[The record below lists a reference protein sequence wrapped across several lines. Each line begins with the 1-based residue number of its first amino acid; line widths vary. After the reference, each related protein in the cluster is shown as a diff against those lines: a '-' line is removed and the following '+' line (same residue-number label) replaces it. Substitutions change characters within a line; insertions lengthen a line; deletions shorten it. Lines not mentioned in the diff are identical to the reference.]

1 MSKKSFAETALKLGG
16 KSDDEAKR
24 IGKID
29 SAEDELESLFNPKYQ
44 TINSPAHQAVWGMTF
59 PEWAFDIKDF
69 GHKENLNKIKQKCI
83 NAVNMHKENGT
94 LYDED
99 GKLSEQLFKDLGEE
113 GYFGLLINLP
123 GKLAMPMVE
132 FATFLSEMATI
143 EPQVAGLASIH
154 GCIGAV
160 DPVRTFGNDFQKAKF
175 LPKLASGESTSGFAL
190 TEPCAGSDMT
200 ALKTTAVL
208 DGDDYVVNGE
218 KLFITNAT
226 YGNTIALVAMIDK
239 EPQVLIAELPDQ
251 ETNSFKVKKYGIH
264 ALHHLHNDSLIFKDF
279 RIPKENLLDPKK
291 GNGLT
296 IAYHGLNLGRISVCA
311 NAAGCMRSMLA
322 DMLPWADY
330 RETYGDKIANRELV
344 QNRIA
349 LTAGNILS
357 SDALVVWCS
366 QLLDEGY
373 RGELECIIAKI
384 HGSECQ
390 KETAIEYYMKTHGGR
405 SFLKGHR
412 FGDNVHDLLAP
423 CIYEGECDMLALAFF
438 KSLVKDHGKK
448 YFEPIGKAMYKAG
461 VKGTPSPW
469 KVLTNFRSFW
479 PYFKW
484 LFKRNTSSKQ
494 FPDVNNVPVKLWHHY
509 QFAASQL
516 KKADVEIDKIM
527 RKHQL
532 KLADR
537 QLCMSMLSH
546 KIQKLITMMVLIS
559 YVSKIEEDELYIDIA
574 DVALDNLS
582 NKITGKHPSNHQ
594 NKKAVKLGARIS
606 DSDFVGDI
614 EPYDILMPY
623 KAI

>member
-1 MSKKSFAETALKLGG
+1 MSKESFAETAMRLGG

-29 SAEDELESLFNPKYQ
+29 SAEDELESLFSPKYQ
-44 TINSPAHQAVWGMTF
+44 TSNSPAHQAVWGMKF
-59 PEWAFDIKDF
+59 PEWAFDIKDY
-69 GHKENLNKIKQKCI
+69 GHNEKFNKIKQKCF
-83 NAVNMHKENGT
+83 NVVESHKEGGT
-94 LYDED
+94 LYAKN
-99 GKLSEQLFKDLGEE
+99 GKLSKGLLADLSHA
-113 GYFGLLINLP
+113 GYFGLLIDLP
-123 GKLAMPMVE
+123 NNPKFPMVE

-160 DPVRTFGNDFQKAKF
+160 DPVRTFGNKYQKEKF

-208 DGDDYVVNGE
+208 DGDDYIVNGE
-218 KLFITNAT
+218 KLFITNAA
-226 YGNTIALVAMIDK
+226 YGNTIALVAMINK
-239 EPQVLIAELPDQ
+239 EPQVLITELPNQ
-251 ETNSFKVKKYGIH
+251 ETESFKVKTYGIH
-264 ALHHLHNDSLIFKDF
+264 ALKHLHNDSLVFTDF
-279 RIPKENLLDPKK
+279 RVPAENLLDPKK

-311 NAAGCMRSMLA
+311 NAAGCMRAMLA

-330 RETYGDKIANRELV
+330 RETYGDKIGNRELV

-349 LTAGNILS
+349 KTAGNILS

-412 FGDNVHDLLAP
+412 FGDNIHDLLAP
-423 CIYEGECDMLALAFF
+423 CIYEGECDMLSLAFF
-438 KSLVKDHGKK
+438 KSVVKDHGKK
-448 YFEPIGKAMYKAG
+448 YFEPIGKAMYKSG
-461 VKGTPSPW
+461 IKGTPSPW
-469 KVLTNFRSFW
+469 QVLRNIKSFW
-479 PYFKW
+479 PYMKW
-484 LFKRNTSSKQ
+484 MFKRNVSKKS
-494 FPDVNNVPVKLWHHY
+494 FPDVANIPVKLWPHY
-509 QFAASQL
+509 TFVVEQL
-516 KKADVEIDKIM
+516 KKSDVEIDKMM
-527 RKHQL
+527 RKYQL
-532 KLADR
+532 KLADKQVR
-537 QLCMSMLSH
+537 MSLLSS
-546 KIQKLITMMVLIS
+546 KIQKLITMMALIH
-559 YVSKIEEDELYIDIA
+559 YVAKIQEDDLYIDIA
-574 DVALDNLS
+574 DVSLDDLT
-582 NKITGKHPSNHQ
+582 NKIKGKHPNDYQ
-594 NKKAVKLGARIS
+594 IKKAVKLGSRIS
-606 DSDFVGDI
+606 ESDFVGKI

-623 KAI
+623 KN